1 MDLHLNDVP
10 VQIELDTGASVSVL
24 NQATY
29 ERISKNGAWPPLQ
42 PPQVKLKS
50 YTGEAIP
57 VLVTTT
63 LTARCKA
70 KERDVVVM

>member
-1 MDLHLNDVP
+1 MNLHLNDVP

-24 NQATY
+24 NQAIY

-57 VLVTTT
+57 VLITTT
-63 LTARCKA
+63 LTARCEA
-70 KERDVVVM
+70 KECDVVVM